1 METRAEANTI
11 HSQGCFEDGRTAARP
26 VAGGWGGGWGAGSR
40 SPWPSLADP
49 DPETHLGVGGMGGR
63 RENHWRASLRKRLW
77 LELPPE
83 LPTLRISEAEHKHFS
98 LILGLLGHR

>member
-49 DPETHLGVGGMGGR
+49 DPETHLGVGGMGGEE
-63 RENHWRASLRKRLW
+63 REPLESVTKETPLAGAATRASN
-77 LELPPE
+77 PE
-83 LPTLRISEAEHKHFS
+83 NF
-98 LILGLLGHR
+98 